1 MKNSPEIQDS
11 KKKRKPF
18 KAARII
24 LIVAAVIILLAV
36 IILYIRM
43 FGGVTLGTSD
53 MDGTSRTSDISS
65 PTSTRGGTS
74 AAESTNAAT
83 TTSTTASANKPAA
96 TSASQTNGRPAATS
110 GNSGDS
116 GSYKPYIQ
124 PAGAEWNLKLVN
136 KWNPLGQ
143 NFNPPLATYAG
154 SNQFDSRAIDK
165 LKALVAASNGR
176 LRVASTYRS
185 VQLQTKLYND
195 EVNKYIKQGKSRAE
209 AEKIASQAVAVPGT
223 SEHNLGLSVD
233 FLFKGYSSLE
243 TSYKN
248 TETYK
253 WMMEN
258 CAKYGFILRYP
269 EKKEYITGIMFE
281 PWHYRY
287 VGEEAAQEIM
297 SRGITLEE
305 YLQEKGK

>member
-1 MKNSPEIQDS
+1 
-11 KKKRKPF
+11 
-18 KAARII
+18 
-24 LIVAAVIILLAV
+24 
-36 IILYIRM
+36 
-43 FGGVTLGTSD
+43 
-53 MDGTSRTSDISS
+53 
-65 PTSTRGGTS
+65 
-74 AAESTNAAT
+74 
-83 TTSTTASANKPAA
+83 
-96 TSASQTNGRPAATS
+96 
-110 GNSGDS
+110 
-116 GSYKPYIQ
+116 
-124 PAGAEWNLKLVN
+124 VN

-143 NFNPPLATYAG
+143 NFNPPLATYSG

-165 LKALVAASNGR
+165 LKALVTASNGR
-176 LRVASTYRS
+176 IRVASTYRS

-195 EVNKYIKQGKSRAE
+195 EINKYIRQGKSQAE
-209 AEKIASQAVAVPGT
+209 AEKLASQAVAVPGT
-223 SEHNLGLSVD
+223 SEHNLGLAVD

-253 WMMEN
+253 WMIEN

-269 EKKEYITGIMFE
+269 ENKESITGIMFE

-287 VGEEAAQEIM
+287 VGEEAAREIM